1 MFNEFSAAA
10 FRFGHSMIQPE
21 MVLMS
26 EAELEAVSAE
36 VAQGRSIHAAAAGMQ
51 LRKISLRDHFHNPDT
66 IKREPGLVEE
76 LARGLLT
83 MPVGGVDEVFTAEV
97 TNHLFERRRQK
108 FSGLDLVALNIQ
120 RGRDHGLPGYN
131 VYRELCG
138 LQPLAS
144 WGQREADISAGALA
158 RMARLYRHP
167 DDVDLFTGLVSE
179 RRTEAALV
187 GPTLACLLAAQFAQ
201 LRQVC
206 EVFIYVEYCLIW
218 KCQCDRFWYETSDPL
233 LRFSP
238 RQLEA
243 IRGVTLSSLVCQA
256 GHSLG
261 RVPEAAFDLPAA
273 ASNPLVPCRDLPA
286 LDLGP
291 WREQQQCGAVSP
303 CAGCSCTAAG
313 DVCGASCS
321 DLIRMFGVRAVQED
335 SQCRDKCLIVL

>member
-21 MVLMS
+21 MVLLS
-26 EAELEAVSAE
+26 EAELEAVAAE
-36 VAQGRSIHAAAAGMQ
+36 VARGRSVHAAVAGQQ
-51 LRKISLRDHFHNPDT
+51 LRKISLREHFHNPDT
-66 IKREPGLVEE
+66 FKREPGLVEE

-83 MPVGGVDEVFTAEV
+83 MPMGGVDEVFTSEV

-144 WGQREADISAGALA
+144 WSQEADISAGALA

-179 RRTEAALV
+179 RRMEAALV

-206 EVFIYVEYCLIW
+206 EDIFM
-218 KCQCDRFWYETSDPL
+218 P
-233 LRFSP
+233 
-238 RQLEA
+238 
-243 IRGVTLSSLVCQA
+243 TLNRS
-256 GHSLG
+256 
-261 RVPEAAFDLPAA
+261 
-273 ASNPLVPCRDLPA
+273 
-286 LDLGP
+286 
-291 WREQQQCGAVSP
+291 
-303 CAGCSCTAAG
+303 
-313 DVCGASCS
+313 
-321 DLIRMFGVRAVQED
+321 
-335 SQCRDKCLIVL
+335 

>member
-26 EAELEAVSAE
+26 GAELEAVSAE

-273 ASNPLVPCRDLPA
+273 ASNPLVPCRDLPT

-291 WREQQQCGAVSP
+291 WQEQQQCGAVSP